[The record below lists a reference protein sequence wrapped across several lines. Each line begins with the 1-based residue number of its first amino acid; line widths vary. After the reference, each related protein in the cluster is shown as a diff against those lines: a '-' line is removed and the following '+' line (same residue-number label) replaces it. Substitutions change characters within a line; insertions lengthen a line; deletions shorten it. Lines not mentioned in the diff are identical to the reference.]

1 MKPWSRWLLLI
12 GFALLIFGGKLR
24 LISQAGSD
32 LPTWDQWD
40 AESEHLLRPY
50 LEGRL
55 SAHALFAPHNEH
67 RIVTTKLFALGL
79 FVANGQWD
87 AFVETVA
94 NAIVHTLCAVLLLVL
109 ARRWL
114 RGIWLAGFGALLVL
128 LFTLPFSW
136 ENTLFG
142 FQVQFYFLELFSL
155 GYLWL
160 TFESERFN
168 GRWVLGQICAVLAV
182 LSMASGFLAA
192 AAALVIIVYRCLREQ
207 RWTAQQIVTASLALT
222 LCITGWMLKT
232 TVTGHEPLKAHT
244 GAQFIQGFLEVL
256 AWPGIASFPW
266 SLVLFVPAIAFTIR
280 WLRPRQPSAEETTLA
295 ALLLWAILQCLATT
309 YARGGGGT
317 LLSSRYF
324 DLFAVNVALG
334 WVCLCRIVSGR
345 VRFAGATVW
354 LAIATIGLV
363 QESQQHWRD
372 FVLPLQDRNL
382 RQQANVRD
390 FLRTGDS
397 SHLLN
402 KPSGDIPYPNGEALI
417 QRLASPAI
425 RNAMPVSVRL
435 PVALTRGSPPA
446 PQTLPPALP
455 PTNAPLAVS
464 TWAPPPNSSA
474 FFWRSSLQPVDTLSI
489 LRFKVAGNI
498 APAGNNLQIVLKSSS
513 ETVRI
518 SPEVEPGL
526 RWKTVTVSRPA
537 GAWWIEV
544 TDADPA
550 GWLAFTEPV
559 ELGRLSWFAEKLL
572 KHALSFGFVGLAL
585 IAAGAALQGRA
596 VVKRVA

>member
-1 MKPWSRWLLLI
+1 
-12 GFALLIFGGKLR
+12 
-24 LISQAGSD
+24 
-32 LPTWDQWD
+32 
-40 AESEHLLRPY
+40 
-50 LEGRL
+50 
-55 SAHALFAPHNEH
+55 
-67 RIVTTKLFALGL
+67 
-79 FVANGQWD
+79 
-87 AFVETVA
+87 
-94 NAIVHTLCAVLLLVL
+94 
-109 ARRWL
+109 
-114 RGIWLAGFGALLVL
+114 
-128 LFTLPFSW
+128 
-136 ENTLFG
+136 
-142 FQVQFYFLELFSL
+142 
-155 GYLWL
+155 
-160 TFESERFN
+160 
-168 GRWVLGQICAVLAV
+168 
-182 LSMASGFLAA
+182 
-192 AAALVIIVYRCLREQ
+192 
-207 RWTAQQIVTASLALT
+207 
-222 LCITGWMLKT
+222 
-232 TVTGHEPLKAHT
+232 
-244 GAQFIQGFLEVL
+244 
-256 AWPGIASFPW
+256 
-266 SLVLFVPAIAFTIR
+266 
-280 WLRPRQPSAEETTLA
+280 
-295 ALLLWAILQCLATT
+295 
-309 YARGGGGT
+309 

-345 VRFAGATVW
+345 VRLAGATVW
-354 LAIATIGLV
+354 LAIAIIGLV

-372 FVLPLQDRNL
+372 FVLPLQNRNL

-446 PQTLPPALP
+446 PQTLPPALAP
-455 PTNAPLAVS
+455 INTPLAMS
-464 TWAPPPNSSA
+464 TWAPPPGTSA
-474 FFWRSSLQPVDTLSI
+474 FFWRSSTQPANALPL

-498 APAGNNLQIVLKSSS
+498 APFESNLQIVLKSSA

-572 KHALSFGFVGLAL
+572 KHALALGIVGVSL
-585 IAAGAALQGRA
+585 IAVGAALESLA
-596 VVKRVA
+596 AVKRVA